1 MAVDDVHLLAQEAGL
16 SPLLT
21 RIALILSSIEGD
33 DKARLFIQSIRDDVV
48 DPLLD
53 ERFSPIRPRPRDSQV
68 ITAA

>member
-1 MAVDDVHLLAQEAGL
+1 MEADLSLLAHEAGL

-33 DKARLFIQSIRDDVV
+33 DKARLFIESVQDEVV

-53 ERFSPIRPRPRDSQV
+53 EHIIPIHSRRSEPHPLN
-68 ITAA
+68 AA